1 MYCSNCGSLVNE
13 NLNYCKSCGGKVVK
27 DNDGEQTKPMLNTL
41 VTSVGFIGVL
51 GLGILVGLVG
61 VLLKNSVPNDVV
73 GIIVAFYLATLF
85 GICFSLIRLMSKLID
100 ANVGKK
106 TDKIGTSQT
115 PQLAQPPTPQ
125 LNEYHQ
131 PVRSVTEHTTRNFE
145 NIESK
150 I

>member
-13 NLNYCKSCGGKVVK
+13 KLNYCKSCGGKVVK
-27 DNDGEQTKPMLNTL
+27 DDDGENTKPMLNTL

-85 GICFSLIRLMSKLID
+85 GICFSLIRLMSKLLDTNID
-100 ANVGKK
+100 KK
-106 TDKIGTSQT
+106 TDKIKTSQ
-115 PQLAQPPTPQ
+115 PSQLAQPPAPQ

-131 PVRSVTEHTTRNFE
+131 PIGSVTEHTTRNFE
-145 NIESK
+145 KIESK

>member
-1 MYCSNCGSLVNE
+1 MVGRKNQTEKLNSDCG
-13 NLNYCKSCGGKVVK
+13 KAVK

-41 VTSVGFIGVL
+41 VTSVGFIGIL
-51 GLGILVGLVG
+51 GLGILVG

-73 GIIVAFYLATLF
+73 GVIIVFYLATLF

-106 TDKIGTSQT
+106 TDKIETSQT

-125 LNEYHQ
+125 LDEYHQ
-131 PVRSVTEHTTRNFE
+131 PVRSVTENTTRNFE
-145 NIESK
+145 KIESK